1 MTAKTNPYITGCRVE
16 RPATLAADAQRRSDR
31 ELLERYRA
39 ALRIIDGIDEQPH
52 GEVIRDFVT
61 GRGEQVRPMATPP
74 PPRPLRPMATRNPP
88 PRYNLIGIAAS
99 IALVVGSILA
109 AAWLVMN

>member
-1 MTAKTNPYITGCRVE
+1 MAKQNPYITGCRVD
-16 RPATLAADAQRRSDR
+16 RPATLAADAQRRSDQA
-31 ELLERYRA
+31 LLDRYQA

-61 GRGEQVRPMATPP
+61 GRGNQV
-74 PPRPLRPMATRNPP
+74 RPMATRNPP

>member
-1 MTAKTNPYITGCRVE
+1 MAKQNPHITGCRVE
-16 RPATLAADAQRRSDR
+16 RPATLAADAQRRSDQA
-31 ELLERYRA
+31 LLDRYLA

-61 GRGEQVRPMATPP
+61 GRGEQVRPMATP
-74 PPRPLRPMATRNPP
+74 RPMRPMATWI

-99 IALVVGSILA
+99 IALVVASIIGAVWLA
-109 AAWLVMN
+109 KP

>member
-1 MTAKTNPYITGCRVE
+1 MKEKTNPYITAVRVE
-16 RPATLAADAQRRSDR
+16 RPATLADSDLRRADRD
-31 ELLERYRA
+31 LLERYQAVMR
-39 ALRIIDGIDEQPH
+39 LIDGDPAAQRNPDPA
-52 GEVIRDFVT
+52 VIRDFVT
-61 GRGEQVRPMATPP
+61 GRTGGDAQATPLP
-74 PPRPLRPMATRNPP
+74 SRPMATRNPP